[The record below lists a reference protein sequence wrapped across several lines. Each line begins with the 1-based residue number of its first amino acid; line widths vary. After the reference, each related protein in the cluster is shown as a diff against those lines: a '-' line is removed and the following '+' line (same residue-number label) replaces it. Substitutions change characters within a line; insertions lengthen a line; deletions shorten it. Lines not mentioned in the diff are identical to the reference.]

1 MSKRKRILLTMFLTI
16 IVLGLM
22 TSAGIFMSSVPILVL
37 STLLLVSL
45 PFTAY
50 QLVKNSTQV

>member
-1 MSKRKRILLTMFLTI
+1 MNKRRKILLTMFLTI
-16 IVLGLM
+16 IVSGLM
-22 TSAGIFMSSVPILVL
+22 TSAGIFMSSVTILVL

-50 QLVKNSTQV
+50 QLAKNTTQE